1 LTNRTSLSRLTYDLL
16 LEYLSALQCGSWQ
29 TFKAAATLVADA
41 QDPDGAPGWAA
52 SVMARDMAALGHI
65 EFAFDTTLEWSINPI
80 LVAETPDVG
89 PGTGVLCGI
98 RTSTALEAVR
108 DAASKHD
115 VKVHHVSQDMAP
127 TAICFEAASADV
139 LHEMANKAGAAYQE
153 KAANWL
159 ARVLPSLG
167 SMYTVAPIAKEVSG
181 FPIFR
186 FDTANLEWQDT
197 RHIDTDGA
205 YKVDSYR
212 PKYLIVWRGI
222 IKEVSQSTAMYI
234 ALARERRRVLHYEG
248 DTMEAVVP
256 GKARPPNLH
265 LRALVL
271 SSGQLPRFDKRLQNL
286 HFAAVSQDLY
296 DSITYG
302 LESLEEDEFG

>member
-1 LTNRTSLSRLTYDLL
+1 
-16 LEYLSALQCGSWQ
+16 
-29 TFKAAATLVADA
+29 
-41 QDPDGAPGWAA
+41 
-52 SVMARDMAALGHI
+52 
-65 EFAFDTTLEWSINPI
+65 
-80 LVAETPDVG
+80 
-89 PGTGVLCGI
+89 
-98 RTSTALEAVR
+98 
-108 DAASKHD
+108 
-115 VKVHHVSQDMAP
+115 MAP

-167 SMYTVAPIAKEVSG
+167 SMYTAAPIAKEVSG

-265 LRALVL
+265 LRAFVL